1 MKIIMKKLIN
11 YFFCCSFLFLFTNL
25 LVAQQYGA
33 IKGFVYDKESG
44 EPCSFANVYIPGT
57 NLGASTDVSGYFSI
71 PKVAEGNYTLVVT
84 YIGYDSIAE
93 SISVVANKIFSKNF
107 YMKKSAVVL
116 EEAIISAERQELRT
130 QTRVSIVKVSPT
142 QIKTLPSIGSEP
154 DIAQYLQVVPG
165 VTFTGDQGGQLY
177 IRGGS
182 NIQNLVLL
190 DGMMIYNPFHS
201 IGMFSVFDSDII
213 RNADIYTGGF
223 NSEYGGRIS
232 SVMDISMRD
241 GNPNRFTGKVS
252 TSTFGAKLLLEGPI
266 IKYKEGETSLSYIL
280 SAKSAYLEQSSKL
293 IYKYVNDG
301 KGLPFNY
308 TDLYGKISLN
318 TSEGSRVNIFG
329 FYLYDKVK
337 KKWLI
342 YLNCYAHGVGANLII
357 VPSGSTVMIKSRFS
371 YSDYHISLQ
380 TLNNLP
386 SSSGI
391 KGFNLGLDF
400 LYFLGK
406 NQFVWGLET
415 LGFNTDF
422 NFYNS
427 VGRLLT
433 QDENTTEFATYVK
446 YKWNF
451 GNLLIEPG
459 FRIQYYA
466 SMSQV
471 SPEPRLGLKYNI
483 TEYLRFKLAAGLYSQ
498 NLVAANSN
506 RDVVNLFYGFLSG
519 DLNIPYTFRGED
531 IKHKL
536 QKSEHVISGFEV
548 DITKNLDLNVE
559 GYLKNFS
566 QLTVINRNKI
576 FDDNATNYDKPD
588 YLKKDFLIET
598 GYAYG
603 VDFLLKYDYKDL
615 YVWFVYSLGWIKN
628 DDGVQVYSP
637 HYDRRHNINLVT
649 SYKLGKDKSWN
660 LSARWNLGS
669 GFPFTQTAGFYE
681 EMPLF
686 NDINYEYWQ
695 NNGNLGIIYGELNAG
710 RLPYYHRLDFTANKV
725 FSFNQYT
732 KLEINFSITN
742 VYNRKNIFY
751 FDRVD
756 YNRVDQLPI
765 MPSLGLSLTF

>member
-1 MKIIMKKLIN
+1 MKKLNNIL
-11 YFFCCSFLFLFTNL
+11 LFWGLIL
-25 LVAQQYGA
+25 LELCVFSQNGA
-33 IKGFVYDKESG
+33 IKGFVYDKDSG
-44 EPCSFANVYIPGT
+44 EPCSFANIYLVGT

-71 PKVAEGNYTLVVT
+71 PKIPSGNYTLVIT

-93 SISVVANKIFSKNF
+93 AITIESGKIFSKNF

-116 EEAIISAERQELRT
+116 EEAVISAERQEMRT

-182 NIQNLVLL
+182 NIQNLILL

-213 RNADIYTGGF
+213 RNADIYTGGY

-232 SVMDISMRD
+232 SVMDISMKD
-241 GNPNRFTGKVS
+241 GNPNRFGGKFS
-252 TSTFGAKLLLEGPI
+252 GSSFGTKLLLEGPI
-266 IKYKEGETSLSYIL
+266 IKYKEGGTSLSYIF
-280 SAKSAYLEQSSKL
+280 SGKTSFLEQSSKL
-293 IYKYVNDG
+293 LYTYVNDG

-308 TDLYGKISLN
+308 TDLYSKISLN
-318 TSEGSRVNIFG
+318 TSEGSKVNVFG
-329 FYLYDKVK
+329 FKFADDVK
-337 KKWLI
+337 YKGLSN
-342 YLNCYAHGVGANLII
+342 LNWDAAGIGANFII

-371 YSDYHISLQ
+371 YSDYKISLQ

-391 KGFNLGLDF
+391 KGFTLGLDF

-406 NQFVWGLET
+406 NQFVWGIET

-422 NFYNS
+422 EFHNS

-433 QDENTTEFATYVK
+433 QEENTTEFATYLK
-446 YKWNF
+446 YKWNL
-451 GNLLIEPG
+451 GSLLIEPG
-459 FRIQYYA
+459 FRLQYYA
-466 SMSQV
+466 SMSSV

-483 TEYLRFKLAAGLYSQ
+483 NEFLRFKFAAGLYSQ
-498 NLVAANSN
+498 NLVAANSD

-519 DLNIPYTFRGED
+519 DLNIPYTFKGED
-531 IKHKL
+531 IKNKL
-536 QKSEHVISGFEV
+536 QKSQHIIAGFEV
-548 DITKNLDLNVE
+548 DITKKLDFNIE

-566 QLTVINRNKI
+566 QLTTINRNKI
-576 FDDNATNYDKPD
+576 YDDNAVNSDKPD

-603 VDFLLKYDYKDL
+603 VDMLLKYDYKNL
-615 YVWFVYSLGWIKN
+615 YIWFVYSLGWVKR
-628 DDGVQVYSP
+628 DDGVQIYSP
-637 HYDRRHNINLVT
+637 HYDRRHNINLVST
-649 SYKLGKDKSWN
+649 YKFGEDKTWN
-660 LSARWNLGS
+660 VSARWNLGS

-681 EMPLF
+681 ELPLS
-686 NDINYEYWQ
+686 NDINYPYWQ
-695 NNGNLGIIYGELNAG
+695 SNGNLGIIYGDLNAG
-710 RLPYYHRLDFTANKV
+710 RLPYYHRLDFTLNKS
-725 FSFNQYT
+725 FSFNKYT
-732 KLEINFSITN
+732 TLEINLSVTN

-751 FDRVD
+751 FDRID

-765 MPSLGLSLTF
+765 MPSLGISLTF